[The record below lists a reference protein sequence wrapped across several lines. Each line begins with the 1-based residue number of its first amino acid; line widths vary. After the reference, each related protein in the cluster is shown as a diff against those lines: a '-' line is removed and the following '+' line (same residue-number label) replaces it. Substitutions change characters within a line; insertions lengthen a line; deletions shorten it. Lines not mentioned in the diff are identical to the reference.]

1 MQIFWIDYLFVNNNI
16 SKDLTDNP
24 IEVDIALQD
33 GAWDWIQPT
42 ALATYTTSEILKK
55 LDIAGSLASSQFAW
69 F

>member
-1 MQIFWIDYLFVNNNI
+1 M
-16 SKDLTDNP
+16 TDNP